1 VKARETQEGPV
12 QDGLG
17 KSADVVGGTA
27 VAGTL
32 TDPDP
37 PGRSLFQDSL
47 RRFFRN
53 PTGVVG
59 LAVVLFFV
67 VMSLLAPV
75 LRPYDA
81 ATDRNLRLR
90 LAPPSWTLSP
100 DERAELS
107 GNADMEITRWT
118 LPFGTD
124 ENGRDLLVR
133 VWHGGRISLRVGLL
147 AVAIAAVIG
156 VLLGL
161 VAGYSGGWFDTVIV
175 WLVDILLAFP
185 GILLAIAIV
194 ATLGPSLTNAL
205 IAISITQIPSYV
217 RITRSVVLGLRES
230 EYVQAA
236 KALGGGGSRVVF
248 RHIFP
253 NSLSPIMVQL
263 TLSIGIAILDV
274 AALGFL
280 GLGAQ
285 PPDPEWGVMI
295 RDGYRQFL
303 RAPWMSIFPG
313 LAIFLSVV
321 GFNLLGDAIRDVLDP
336 RLKNVS

>member
-1 VKARETQEGPV
+1 MKA
-12 QDGLG
+12 
-17 KSADVVGGTA
+17 ADSGGTA
-27 VAGTL
+27 VSAGTL
-32 TDPDP
+32 TGERAARP
-37 PGRSLFQDSL
+37 RTQTQELL

-53 PTGVVG
+53 PTGVTGLVIVG
-59 LAVVLFFV
+59 FFV
-67 VMSLLAPV
+67 VVSLLAPL
-75 LRPYDA
+75 LRPYDPT
-81 ATDRNLRLR
+81 TDRNLRLR
-90 LAPPSWTLSP
+90 LAPPSWTLNAE
-100 DERAELS
+100 ERAELS
-107 GNADMEITRWT
+107 ESANQEITMWS

-133 VWHGGRISLRVGLL
+133 VWHGGRISLRVGLT
-147 AVAIAAVIG
+147 AVALAAVAG

-161 VAGYSGGWFDTVIV
+161 LAGYIGGWLDTVIV

-217 RITRSVVLGLRES
+217 RITRAVVLGLRGS

-236 KALGGGGSRVVF
+236 QALGSGGARVVF

-263 TLSIGIAILDV
+263 TLSIGVAILDV

-285 PPDPEWGVMI
+285 PPNPEWGVMI

-313 LAIFLSVV
+313 LAIFFSVV

>member
-1 VKARETQEGPV
+1 M
-12 QDGLG
+12 
-17 KSADVVGGTA
+17 SAEA
-27 VAGTL
+27 VNAA
-32 TDPDP
+32 PAVR
-37 PGRSLFQDSL
+37 GRSLLQDAV

-59 LAVVLFFV
+59 LAVVLFFAL
-67 VMSLLAPV
+67 MSLLAPL

-81 ATDRNLRLR
+81 TTDRNLRLR
-90 LAPPSWTLSP
+90 LSPPSWTLTP

-107 GNADMEITRWT
+107 DDANIEVSRWT

-133 VWHGGRISLRVGLL
+133 VWHGGRISLRIGLI
-147 AVAIAAVIG
+147 AVVLSSTVG

-161 VAGYSGGWFDTVIV
+161 FSGYLGGRFDLVVV
-175 WLVDILLAFP
+175 WLMDIVQAFP

-205 IAISITQIPSYV
+205 IAISITQVPSYV
-217 RITRSVVLGLRES
+217 RITRSVVLGLRGS

-236 KALGGGGSRVVF
+236 RALGSGGVRIVF
-248 RHIFP
+248 GHILP

-263 TLSIGIAILDV
+263 TLSIGTVILEV

-285 PPDPEWGVMI
+285 PPAPEWGVMI

-336 RLKNVS
+336 RLNNVS

>member
-1 VKARETQEGPV
+1 MKADSGGAAVVAATLSDTGETRKQ
-12 QDGLG
+12 
-17 KSADVVGGTA
+17 
-27 VAGTL
+27 
-32 TDPDP
+32 
-37 PGRSLFQDSL
+37 SLSRDLL

-59 LAVVLFFV
+59 LAIVLFFV
-67 VMSLLAPV
+67 VTALLAPV
-75 LRPYDA
+75 LSPYNA

-90 LAPPSWTLSP
+90 LSPPSWTLSP
-100 DERAELS
+100 TERTELS
-107 GNADMEITRWT
+107 DDANIEVSRWT

-133 VWHGGRISLRVGLL
+133 VWHGGRISLRIGIIAVAISSVIGVSLGLL
-147 AVAIAAVIG
+147 AGYVRGWVDLVI
-156 VLLGL
+156 
-161 VAGYSGGWFDTVIV
+161 I
-175 WLVDILLAFP
+175 WLMDILQAFP
-185 GILLAIAIV
+185 GILLAILIV

-205 IAISITQIPSYV
+205 IAISITQIPNYV

-236 KALGGGGSRVVF
+236 KSLGSGGFRVVF
-248 RHIFP
+248 GHIFP

-263 TLSIGIAILDV
+263 TLSIGVAILDV

-313 LAIFLSVV
+313 LAIFFSVV

>member
-1 VKARETQEGPV
+1 MSAEGV
-12 QDGLG
+12 RL
-17 KSADVVGGTA
+17 SGGEA
-27 VAGTL
+27 EIIR
-32 TDPDP
+32 
-37 PGRSLFQDSL
+37 RSQFRDAL

-53 PTGVVG
+53 PTGVLG
-59 LAVVLFFV
+59 LVIVLFFII
-67 VMSLLAPV
+67 MSLLAPL

-81 ATDRNLRLR
+81 SRDRNLRLR
-90 LAPPSWTLSP
+90 LEPPSWTMTP
-100 DERAELS
+100 EERAELS
-107 GNADMEITRWT
+107 EDANMEIGRWT

-133 VWHGGRISLRVGLL
+133 VWHGGRISLRIGIA
-147 AVAIAAVIG
+147 AVAISASIG

-161 VAGYSGGWFDTVIV
+161 VTGYLRGRFDLITV
-175 WLVDILLAFP
+175 WLMDILQAFP

-205 IAISITQIPSYV
+205 IAVSITQIPTYV
-217 RITRSVVLGLRES
+217 RITRAVVLGLRES

-236 KALGGGGSRVVF
+236 RALGVGGPRILFG
-248 RHIFP
+248 HILP

-263 TLSIGIAILDV
+263 TLSIGTVIIEV
-274 AALGFL
+274 AGLGFL

-285 PPDPEWGVMI
+285 PPAPEWGVMI
-295 RDGYRQFL
+295 RSGYQRIL
-303 RAPWMSIFPG
+303 SDPWMSIFPG

>member
-1 VKARETQEGPV
+1 M
-12 QDGLG
+12 
-17 KSADVVGGTA
+17 SADVTA
-27 VAGTL
+27 PKAAPAVR
-32 TDPDP
+32 
-37 PGRSLFQDSL
+37 GRSLLQDAV

-53 PTGVVG
+53 PTGIVG

-67 VMSLLAPV
+67 LMSLLAPV

-81 ATDRNLRLR
+81 TTDRNLRLR
-90 LAPPSWTLSP
+90 LSPPSWTLTP
-100 DERAELS
+100 GERAELS
-107 GNADMEITRWT
+107 DDANIEVSRWT

-133 VWHGGRISLRVGLL
+133 VWHGGRISLRIGIV
-147 AVAIAAVIG
+147 AVTLSATVG

-161 VAGYSGGWFDTVIV
+161 FSGYLGGRFDLVVV
-175 WLVDILLAFP
+175 WMMDVVQAFP

-205 IAISITQIPSYV
+205 IAISITQVPSYV
-217 RITRSVVLGLRES
+217 RITRSVVLGLRGS

-236 KALGGGGSRVVF
+236 RALGSGGGRIVF
-248 RHIFP
+248 GHILP

-263 TLSIGIAILDV
+263 TLSIGGVILEV

-285 PPDPEWGVMI
+285 PPYPEWGVMI

-336 RLKNVS
+336 RLNNVS

>member
-1 VKARETQEGPV
+1 MSTTARGVVTETEVK
-12 QDGLG
+12 
-17 KSADVVGGTA
+17 S
-27 VAGTL
+27 
-32 TDPDP
+32 
-37 PGRSLFQDSL
+37 RSLLQDSL

-59 LAVVLFFV
+59 LIIVLFFV

-81 ATDRNLRLR
+81 TTDRNLRLR
-90 LAPPSWTLSP
+90 LSPPSWTL
-100 DERAELS
+100 DDTERADLS
-107 GNADMEITRWT
+107 DAANLDIGRWT

-133 VWHGGRISLRVGLL
+133 VWHGGRISLRIGIA
-147 AVAIAAVIG
+147 AVAISSIIG

-161 VAGYSGGWFDTVIV
+161 FAGYVGGRVDLVVV
-175 WLVDILLAFP
+175 WLMDILQAFP

-217 RITRSVVLGLRES
+217 RITRSVVLGLRGS

-236 KALGGGGSRVVF
+236 KALGSGGPRIVF
-248 RHIFP
+248 GHILP

-263 TLSIGIAILDV
+263 TLSIGSVILEV

-285 PPDPEWGVMI
+285 PPNPEWGVMI
-295 RDGYRQFL
+295 RDGYRQFS

>member
-1 VKARETQEGPV
+1 MSTNPLSTTPSAPV
-12 QDGLG
+12 HRTPWQD
-17 KSADVVGGTA
+17 A
-27 VAGTL
+27 
-32 TDPDP
+32 
-37 PGRSLFQDSL
+37 L
-47 RRFFRN
+47 RRFARN
-53 PTGVVG
+53 KTGMLG
-59 LAVVLFFV
+59 FFIVLFFV
-67 VMSLLAPV
+67 LTSILAPV
-75 LRPYDA
+75 LKPYNA

-90 LAPPSWTLSP
+90 LTAPSWTMDAP
-100 DERAELS
+100 EREDISRL
-107 GNADMEITRWT
+107 ADKEIGRWT
-118 LPFGTD
+118 LLFGTD
-124 ENGRDLLVR
+124 ENGRDLFTR
-133 VWHGGRISLRVGLL
+133 VWHGGRISLRVGLS

-161 VAGYSGGWFDTVIV
+161 LAGYFRGWIDTLII

-205 IAISITQIPSYV
+205 IAISITQIPLYV
-217 RITRSVVLGLRES
+217 RITRSVVLSLRES

-236 KALGGGGSRVVF
+236 RAMGAPPGRIIF
-248 RHIFP
+248 QHIFP

-263 TLSIGIAILDV
+263 TLSIGTAILDV

-285 PPDPEWGVMI
+285 PPAPEWGVMI
-295 RDGYRQFL
+295 RDGYGQFL

-321 GFNLLGDAIRDVLDP
+321 GFNLLGDGIRDVLDP
-336 RLKNVS
+336 RLRDVL

>member
-1 VKARETQEGPV
+1 M
-12 QDGLG
+12 
-17 KSADVVGGTA
+17 SADATA
-27 VAGTL
+27 TSSQTNADEVR
-32 TDPDP
+32 
-37 PGRSLFQDSL
+37 GRSLLQDSL

-59 LAVVLFFV
+59 LIVVLFFV

-81 ATDRNLRLR
+81 TTDRNLRLR
-90 LAPPSWTLSP
+90 LSPPSWTLSP
-100 DERAELS
+100 AERTELS
-107 GNADMEITRWT
+107 DDANMEIGRWT

-133 VWHGGRISLRVGLL
+133 VWHGGRISLRIGIA
-147 AVAIAAVIG
+147 AVAISSVIG

-161 VAGYSGGWFDTVIV
+161 FAGYVGGRVDLIVV
-175 WLVDILLAFP
+175 WLMDILQAFP

-217 RITRSVVLGLRES
+217 RITRSVVLGLRGS

-236 KALGGGGSRVVF
+236 KALGSGGPRIVF
-248 RHIFP
+248 GHIFP

-263 TLSIGIAILDV
+263 TLSIGSVILEV

-285 PPDPEWGVMI
+285 PPNPEWGVMI
-295 RDGYRQFL
+295 RDGYRQFS